1 VTGVQT
7 CALRSHVHDLDAQVA
22 PRERVAGLRDA
33 SEASEDEAR
42 DRVIVAAGHIT
53 AIETPLQP
61 FDRQMPV
68 DEPGAVGATDRFG
81 TFAAAEVGQLARD
94 CLQNVYWC
102 RDAFDLAVRAG
113 DDREMRARALRLIE
127 ELQRGDRY
135 GHVKRRQDVFLRVDV
150 ASMDRL

>member
-1 VTGVQT
+1 VRRAVPHSDPYTLHRTLLHILGNAIVGAPQEDFVYPHPI
-7 CALRSHVHDLDAQVA
+7 HVHDLDAQVA

-53 AIETPLQP
+53 AIETPLQL

-68 DEPGAVGATDRFG
+68 DEPGAVGSSDRFG

-102 RDAFDLAVRAG
+102 RDAFDLAVLVG
-113 DDREMRARALRLIE
+113 DDREMRARALKL
-127 ELQRGDRY
+127 
-135 GHVKRRQDVFLRVDV
+135 
-150 ASMDRL
+150 